1 MKWPKKEQLEAFI
14 QKEIAVET
22 NKSDVVM
29 SNNKLNFGSLVSVIE
44 QTHQHFQQ
52 QAVNAVNVS
61 LTVRNWLVGY
71 FIVTFEQKGEDRA
84 AYGSKLLSNLAESS
98 KNIKG
103 FDERSFRNF
112 RMFYKLYPHL
122 QTCIASN
129 LPSMPIWGSLTTE
142 LSLNHENEDF
152 AIMQSLTTES
162 KSLDFLVLAEKMVSQ
177 LSYSHIEQLL
187 PIQDSLKRAF
197 YEVECIKGIWS
208 VRELKRQIN
217 SLYFERC
224 GMSLKP
230 ELLSEITQKN
240 IRPATPSEMVK
251 SVYIFE
257 FLGLKVKDAAEEKDL
272 ETALLDHL
280 QEFMLEMG
288 HGFCFEY
295 RQKRILIDDEY
306 FFVDLVFYHRILKCH
321 VIVELKIDAF
331 KQEHM
336 GQLNTYVAFYN
347 AEVKREDDNPAIG
360 ILLCTEKGKKLVEY
374 ATAGM
379 DQQLFVSKYL
389 LELPKKE
396 QLEAF
401 IQKELEKLK

>member
-1 MKWPKKEQLEAFI
+1 
-14 QKEIAVET
+14 
-22 NKSDVVM
+22 M

-52 QAVNAVNVS
+52 QAVKAVNVS

-122 QTCIASN
+122 QTYIASN
-129 LPSMPIWGSLTTE
+129 LPVMPIWGSLTTE

-162 KSLDFLVLAEKMVSQ
+162 KFSDFLVPAEKMVSQ

-187 PIQDSLKRAF
+187 PIQDPLKRAF
-197 YEVECIKGIWS
+197 YELECIKGIWS

-251 SVYIFE
+251 SVYVFE

>member
-1 MKWPKKEQLEAFI
+1 
-14 QKEIAVET
+14 
-22 NKSDVVM
+22 M
-29 SNNKLNFGSLVSVIE
+29 SNNELNFGSLVSVIE

-52 QAVNAVNVS
+52 QAVKAVNVS

-122 QTCIASN
+122 QTYIASN
-129 LPSMPIWGSLTTE
+129 LPVMPIWGSLTTE
-142 LSLNHENEDF
+142 LSLSYENEGF

-162 KSLDFLVLAEKMVSQ
+162 KSLDFLVPAEKMVSQ

-187 PIQDSLKRAF
+187 PIQDPLKRSF

-251 SVYIFE
+251 SVYVFE

-389 LELPKKE
+389 LELPKIE

>member
-1 MKWPKKEQLEAFI
+1 
-14 QKEIAVET
+14 
-22 NKSDVVM
+22 M
-29 SNNKLNFGSLVSVIE
+29 SNNELNFGSLVSVIE

-52 QAVNAVNVS
+52 QAVKAVNVS

-122 QTCIASN
+122 QTYIASN
-129 LPSMPIWGSLTTE
+129 LPVMPIWGSLTTE
-142 LSLNHENEDF
+142 LSLSYENEDF

-162 KSLDFLVLAEKMVSQ
+162 KSLDFLVPAEKMVSQ

-187 PIQDSLKRAF
+187 PIQDPLKRSF

-240 IRPATPSEMVK
+240 IRPETPSEMVK
-251 SVYIFE
+251 SVYVFE

>member
-1 MKWPKKEQLEAFI
+1 
-14 QKEIAVET
+14 
-22 NKSDVVM
+22 M
-29 SNNKLNFGSLVSVIE
+29 SNNELNFGSLVSVIE

-52 QAVNAVNVS
+52 QAVKAVNVS

-122 QTCIASN
+122 QTYIASN
-129 LPSMPIWGSLTTE
+129 LPEIPIWGSLTTE
-142 LSLNHENEDF
+142 LSLNHENEGF

-162 KSLDFLVLAEKMVSQ
+162 KSLGFLVPAEKMVSQ

-187 PIQDSLKRAF
+187 PIQDPLKRAF

-224 GMSLKP
+224 EMSLKP

-240 IRPATPSEMVK
+240 IRPATSSEMVK
-251 SVYIFE
+251 SVYVFE

>member
-1 MKWPKKEQLEAFI
+1 MDQHQFLSKYLLEWPKKEQLEAFI
-14 QKEIAVET
+14 QKEQSVET
-22 NKSDVVM
+22 NKSDVGM

-52 QAVNAVNVS
+52 QAVKAVNVS

-112 RMFYKLYPHL
+112 RLFYKLYPHL
-122 QTCIASN
+122 QTYIAN
-129 LPSMPIWGSLTTE
+129 KLPVMPIWGSLTTE

-162 KSLDFLVLAEKMVSQ
+162 KSLDFLVPAEKIISQ

-224 GMSLKP
+224 GMSL
-230 ELLSEITQKN
+230 
-240 IRPATPSEMVK
+240 
-251 SVYIFE
+251 
-257 FLGLKVKDAAEEKDL
+257 
-272 ETALLDHL
+272 
-280 QEFMLEMG
+280 
-288 HGFCFEY
+288 
-295 RQKRILIDDEY
+295 
-306 FFVDLVFYHRILKCH
+306 
-321 VIVELKIDAF
+321 
-331 KQEHM
+331 
-336 GQLNTYVAFYN
+336 
-347 AEVKREDDNPAIG
+347 
-360 ILLCTEKGKKLVEY
+360 
-374 ATAGM
+374 
-379 DQQLFVSKYL
+379 
-389 LELPKKE
+389 
-396 QLEAF
+396 
-401 IQKELEKLK
+401 

>member
-1 MKWPKKEQLEAFI
+1 
-14 QKEIAVET
+14 
-22 NKSDVVM
+22 M

-61 LTVRNWLVGY
+61 LTVHNWLVGY
-71 FIVTFEQKGEDRA
+71 YLVTFEQKGEDRA
-84 AYGSKLLSNLAESS
+84 VYGSKLLSNLAESS

-122 QTCIASN
+122 QTYIASN

-162 KSLDFLVLAEKMVSQ
+162 KSLDFLVPAEKIISQ